1 MKTGT
6 KFFKKMMVAL
16 LSAAVIATMLPTVVF
31 AAAGNSYT
39 NATSITIGK
48 NVKGTLMDNNT
59 IDWYKFTLN
68 KGGLLTIKA
77 HADVHWIYY
86 SLYYGDDASSHV
98 FENNNICWDSV
109 SQASN
114 KTYEY
119 YVNKG
124 TYYFCVRRDG
134 SYNGDYNFTVNFE
147 ACSESFTEPAGGL
160 NNSRN
165 AASAISLNATY
176 DGMFARS
183 TGDDRDYYKFY
194 LPADATINIQATAY
208 MNWIYYYLYDIDGQQ
223 IDKKNVNWD
232 SVAGM
237 SQKTY
242 TYELSKGYY
251 YFAVIRDNSDGQYS
265 FTISSNVIG
274 WQRDS
279 HGWWYRNNDGS
290 FPTNKWQKIYGV
302 WYYFNGSGYAVTG
315 WNKIGGYWYYFDS
328 NAVMQSGWTKVNGK
342 WYHFDDSGRMQSGW
356 IMLQGKWYHFAESG
370 AMHTGWQKLQNKW
383 YYFDA
388 NGVLQ
393 TGWIAIGNSWYHT
406 DSNGVMQTGW
416 QKLQN
421 KWYYFKASG
430 VMAANEWV
438 DGYYLQS
445 DGTMK

>member
-31 AAAGNSYT
+31 AAAGNTYT
-39 NATSITIGK
+39 NATSITIGQK
-48 NVKGTLMDNNT
+48 VSGSMMDNNT
-59 IDWYKFTLN
+59 VDWYKFTL
-68 KGGLLTIKA
+68 KSGGKVTIKTQA
-77 HADVHWIYY
+77 WIYHVLY
-86 SLYYGDDASSHV
+86 SFYYGDDASSYIFKNSDV
-98 FENNNICWDSV
+98 YWDSH
-109 SQASN
+109 SEISN
-114 KTYEY
+114 QTYEY
-119 YVNKG
+119 IVNAG
-124 TYYFCVRRDG
+124 TYYFCVNRYG
-134 SYNGDYNFTVNFE
+134 SNNGDYSFTVSFDE
-147 ACSESFTEPAGGL
+147 CTESFKEPIGGSD
-160 NNSRN
+160 NTMPKAN
-165 AASAISLNATY
+165 AISLNATY
-176 DGMFARS
+176 YGLIAGKV
-183 TGDDRDYYKFY
+183 GDDRDYYKFY
-194 LPADATINIQATAY
+194 LPADTSIKIQANAY
-208 MNWIYYYLYDIDGQQ
+208 FYKVYYYIYDAEGTKIDSQYCY
-223 IDKKNVNWD
+223 WD
-232 SVAGM
+232 SVAGL

-242 TYELSKGYY
+242 EYSLTKGSY
-251 YFAVIRDNSDGQYS
+251 YFVVIRDGYDGKYD
-265 FTISSNVIG
+265 FTVSSSVIG

-279 HGWWYRNNDGS
+279 NGWWYRNNDGS
-290 FPTNKWQKIYGV
+290 FPTNKWQKIYGS

-315 WNKIGGYWYYFDS
+315 WQKLGGYWYYFDS

-342 WYHFDDSGRMQSGW
+342 WYHFDDSGKMQSGW
-356 IMLQGKWYHFAESG
+356 IKLQGKWYHFAESG